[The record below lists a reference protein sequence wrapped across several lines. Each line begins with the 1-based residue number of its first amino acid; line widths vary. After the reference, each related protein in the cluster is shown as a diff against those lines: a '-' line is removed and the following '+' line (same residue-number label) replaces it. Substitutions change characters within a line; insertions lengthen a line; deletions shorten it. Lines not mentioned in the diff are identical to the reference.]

1 MCVVSYIA
9 NALLNVFLLV
19 SHSAASQALNT
30 NSSTSLGEWKVF
42 RWFCSFDDDE
52 YLNVVNLFKE
62 LKKYDSSADYYVGHW
77 LTKHGKKPKRIGWF
91 KFFPEAKRTRYFYA
105 TGASYCVSSG
115 LMKKVK
121 KYFRGQLFPV
131 TCRKIGLT
139 DDYTVG
145 SVIGGVL
152 GVNLTEVPS
161 MLSQGED
168 FTHFN
173 ITQLKNMITISSK
186 LHASNRVKIPR
197 SAFSNAEDP
206 TRFYRTT
213 VSCIQSQLCTTKLC
227 HVYKS
232 QISHV

>member
-1 MCVVSYIA
+1 MSAVDVCCSLTIA
-9 NALLNVFLLV
+9 NALLNVVLTSESLCCKSGLEYEQFYK
-19 SHSAASQALNT
+19 ALE
-30 NSSTSLGEWKVF
+30 SGKVF
-42 RWFCSFDDDE
+42 RFSTNVMVDSTNIHNVYHLPRWFCHFDDDE

-145 SVIGGVL
+145 SVIGELTIVL
-152 GVNLTEVPS
+152 GVCLFLFIHEALRSPLTR
-161 MLSQGED
+161 Q
-168 FTHFN
+168 F
-173 ITQLKNMITISSK
+173 SSFF
-186 LHASNRVKIPR
+186 HVK
-197 SAFSNAEDP
+197 
-206 TRFYRTT
+206 
-213 VSCIQSQLCTTKLC
+213 V
-227 HVYKS
+227 
-232 QISHV
+232 

>member
-1 MCVVSYIA
+1 M
-9 NALLNVFLLV
+9 LFLLV

-30 NSSTSLGEWKVF
+30 NSSTKPWRVEKCSGLAPTLWFTVQIYIYHLP
-42 RWFCSFDDDE
+42 RWFCHFDDDE

-115 LMKKVK
+115 LMRKVK

-145 SVIGGVL
+145 SVIGELTIVL
-152 GVNLTEVPS
+152 GVCLFLFIHEALRSPPPS
-161 MLSQGED
+161 LANSLL
-168 FTHFN
+168 FF
-173 ITQLKNMITISSK
+173 
-186 LHASNRVKIPR
+186 RVK
-197 SAFSNAEDP
+197 
-206 TRFYRTT
+206 
-213 VSCIQSQLCTTKLC
+213 V
-227 HVYKS
+227 
-232 QISHV
+232 